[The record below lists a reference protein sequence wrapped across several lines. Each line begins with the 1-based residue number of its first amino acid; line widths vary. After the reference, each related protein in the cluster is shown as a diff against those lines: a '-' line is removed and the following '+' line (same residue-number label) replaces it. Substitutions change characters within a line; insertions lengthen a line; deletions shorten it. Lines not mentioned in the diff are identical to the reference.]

1 MANKKEESVEFEDST
16 NIHYIVIMR
25 NQNKQ
30 EENRDEMILL
40 AASPSNISFTCELY
54 LAQQPI

>member
-1 MANKKEESVEFEDST
+1 MVHYGKQKKESVEFEDFT

-30 EENRDEMILL
+30 EGNSDEMILL
-40 AASPSNISFTCELY
+40 AASPSYIIFTCEL
-54 LAQQPI
+54 